1 MRKITERTK
10 RAKMTKI
17 MMMMNNSKKI
27 QIDQVKNLCLIRNIK
42 NVKEKH
48 IRTPINKI
56 KEQRLLKTIK
66 KNLKMPNAVPV
77 D

>member
-1 MRKITERTK
+1 
-10 RAKMTKI
+10 
-17 MMMMNNSKKI
+17 
-27 QIDQVKNLCLIRNIK
+27 VKNLCLIRNIK